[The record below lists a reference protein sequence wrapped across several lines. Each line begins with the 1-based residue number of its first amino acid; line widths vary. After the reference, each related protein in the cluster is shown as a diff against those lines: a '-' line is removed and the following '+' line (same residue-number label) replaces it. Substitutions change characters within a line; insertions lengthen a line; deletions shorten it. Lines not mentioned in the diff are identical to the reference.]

1 MIIKIIAIVVVSLII
16 SLVSLAFFMSVIRK
30 AFTIINEVTPDIDEI
45 KEILR
50 GNTAV
55 SEYYSRVV
63 SAVIIGISIIF
74 SVVLVIS
81 FGLIK

>member
-1 MIIKIIAIVVVSLII
+1 MIIKIIAIVVISLII

-30 AFTIINEVTPDIDEI
+30 AFNIINEITPDIDEI

-74 SVVLVIS
+74 SVVLIIS

>member
-1 MIIKIIAIVVVSLII
+1 
-16 SLVSLAFFMSVIRK
+16 IRK
-30 AFTIINEVTPDIDEI
+30 AFNIINEITPDIDEI

-74 SVVLVIS
+74 SVVLIIS

>member
-1 MIIKIIAIVVVSLII
+1 MIIKIIAIVVISLII

-30 AFTIINEVTPDIDEI
+30 AFNIINEVTPDIDEI

>member
-1 MIIKIIAIVVVSLII
+1 MIIKIIAIVVISLII

-74 SVVLVIS
+74 SVVLFIS